1 MNYKKVLPRKAS
13 FEQTGLKGYNYS
25 LETKEIS
32 ISISIS
38 MEESFKG
45 HDKYHTNVYSR
56 KIYYVIEGN
65 GTFKVNGETILVKKD
80 DVIEIPSNTEFVFAG
95 KMRLLLIMSP
105 AFRPQDGRDGKDND
119 LYEKG
124 EK

>member
-1 MNYKKVLPRKAS
+1 MNYKKVLPQKAS
-13 FEQTGLKGYNYS
+13 FEQTGLKGYNYP
-25 LETKEIS
+25 LETKE
-32 ISISIS
+32 ISIS

-65 GTFKVNGETILVKKD
+65 GTFNVNGETILVKKD

-95 KMRLLLIMSP
+95 KMRLLLIMTP
-105 AFRPQDGRDGKDND
+105 AFRSQDGKDGREND